1 MRLSR
6 RPPVVESAPGGL
18 GSAARVGPGAGRFP
32 AFDGFRAI
40 AASSVLLLHAAI
52 GSGFLYRRTSVA
64 GYFFYLDVGVC
75 IFFVISG
82 FLLYR
87 PFVLAHLDDRGGPA
101 LLPYARRRL
110 LRIFPAYWAA
120 VTVITYVLHQEEIHS
135 VREFVMVYGLLQ
147 IYDDGFRFS
156 GLNQAWS
163 LCTELSFYLFLPI
176 YAIALRRMASG
187 VAVHLRARRELLMV
201 GVLVVVG
208 FSSRFLLVSW
218 RGEDSY
224 SLTTLPVYL
233 HLFGC
238 GMGLA
243 VLSAWQSV
251 RSDEPLLPTLGR
263 RPWAWWL
270 LAAAAYWA
278 VVNFA
283 GFDFKYLPSSAG
295 QWVFR
300 DLMMAIVATALLVPG
315 VFGRQDRGAI
325 RRFLNLRAVQVVG
338 LVSYGIYLWHEAAI
352 ELVQDAFD
360 QPMFTGAFPQVLIAA
375 TVLSL
380 VLAGASYL
388 IVEKPALRLKDGRS
402 RRRVPAS
409 EPVHV

>member
-1 MRLSR
+1 MRPSR
-6 RPPVVESAPGGL
+6 RPLVQSAPGGL
-18 GSAARVGPGAGRFP
+18 GSAARTGPGPGRFP
-32 AFDGFRAI
+32 AFDGYRAI
-40 AASSVLLLHAAI
+40 AATAVLVLHAAI
-52 GSGFLYRRTSVA
+52 ASGFIYRRTSVA

-87 PFVLAHLDDRGGPA
+87 PFVAAHLQDGPGPA
-101 LLPYARRRL
+101 LGPYARRRL
-110 LRIFPAYWAA
+110 LRIFPAYWVALTII
-120 VTVITYVLHQEEIHS
+120 VYVLNQKEIHS
-135 VREFVMVYGLLQ
+135 AREFVMVYGLLQ
-147 IYDDGFRFS
+147 IYDDQFRFS
-156 GLNQAWS
+156 GLSQAWS

-176 YAIALRRMASG
+176 YAIALRRLASG

-201 GVLVVVG
+201 GVLVAVG

-251 RSDEPLLPTLGR
+251 RTDGRLLPGLGG

-270 LAAAAYWA
+270 LAGAAYWA

-283 GFDFKYLPSSAG
+283 GFDFKYLPSTAG

-300 DLMMAIVATALLVPG
+300 DLMMAVVATALLVPG
-315 VFGRQDRGAI
+315 VFGPQGRGAI
-325 RRFLNLRAVQVVG
+325 RRFLTLRPVQVVG

-360 QPMFTGAFPQVLIAA
+360 NPMFTGPFPQLLVAAAVL
-375 TVLSL
+375 TLL
-380 VLAGASYL
+380 LAGASYF
-388 IVEKPALRLKDGRS
+388 IVERPALRLKDGWS

-409 EPVHV
+409 QPVNA